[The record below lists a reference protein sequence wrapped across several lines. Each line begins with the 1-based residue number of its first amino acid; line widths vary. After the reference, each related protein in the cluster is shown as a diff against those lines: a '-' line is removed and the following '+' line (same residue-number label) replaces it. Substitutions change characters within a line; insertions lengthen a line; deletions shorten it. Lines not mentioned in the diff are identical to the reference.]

1 MSHFKLALSVF
12 VIFTAS
18 LAIAVGAEE
27 NLRDLNFCA
36 VTKITMNDYEPEK
49 FESSNNLLRKAGQ
62 EEIFCGEKIIIHGKV
77 LDQNCVPVA
86 DAKVYIWQASCNGKY
101 PYKPLKDIAKKS
113 LIDTNQGSTFTGNG
127 TATTN
132 NKGEFVFVTTYPPAM
147 QGLASHVDVRVEHYM
162 LGTIQTTVMLNGKKV
177 SDPSSKP
184 EFDSVVEALGNTDI
198 SIYNFEIVL
207 PGTGI
212 KGYTD
217 MSD

>member
-1 MSHFKLALSVF
+1 MITYTQCPVCKSDKINISLSAKDNTVSNEIFEILKCDGCTHLFTQNVAAQNEIGKYYASENYVSHSDTQEGLVNKLYHN
-12 VIFTAS
+12 I
-18 LAIAVGAEE
+18 
-27 NLRDLNFCA
+27 R
-36 VTKITMNDYEPEK
+36 KIT
-49 FESSNNLLRKAGQ
+49 L
-62 EEIFCGEKIIIHGKV
+62 
-77 LDQNCVPVA
+77 
-86 DAKVYIWQASCNGKY
+86 
-101 PYKPLKDIAKKS
+101 IAKKS